1 MPTPRDRLQAIDH
14 ELLLLA
20 LERDGAWGTSPASPE
35 RREAIQQEI
44 GALKARRRPI
54 AQSVKQEQEVKVNR
68 DKARAL
74 RKTFREQFAAI
85 AARYAESQ
93 SDRYPIEYRQREGA
107 SILKEL
113 AALETSHS
121 REMLLWHHGQRTEAA
136 RLRASD
142 PVGDSA
148 TETRRLREQMEA
160 NALADQY
167 PSRAQ
172 ARNILLPEA
181 WRLLGA
187 GNLDGAQ
194 KYLAAARKVGA
205 EDGNLDREINRL
217 LDVSVP
223 HRRQA
228 VEIEVMAQDELEL
241 SRRDIAASRVAHK
254 IGTPV
259 EQIRASNVMK
269 MADYQRQREA
279 PILAQELGIELPSAT
294 D

>member
-1 MPTPRDRLQAIDH
+1 MPTPRDRLKAIDH
-14 ELLLLA
+14 QLLLLA
-20 LERDGAWGTSPASPE
+20 LERDGAWGTPPASPE
-35 RREAIQQEI
+35 RREAIQHEI
-44 GALKARRRPI
+44 GVLQARRQPI
-54 AQSVKQEQEVKVNR
+54 AQSLRQEQEVKVSR
-68 DKARAL
+68 DKARAM
-74 RKTFREQFAAI
+74 RKEFRQKYAAV

-93 SDRYPIEYRQREGA
+93 SDRYPIEFRQREGA
-107 SILKEL
+107 AILKEL

-142 PVGDSA
+142 PVGDPA
-148 TETRRLREQMEA
+148 VEMRRLREQMEA
-160 NALADQY
+160 NALAEQY

-181 WRLLGA
+181 WRFLGA

-205 EDGNLDREINRL
+205 EDGHLDREINRL
-217 LDVSVP
+217 LDASVP

-254 IGTPV
+254 IGTDQELV
-259 EQIRASNVMK
+259 RASTTMK

-279 PILAQELGIELPSAT
+279 PVIAQELGIELPTAT

>member
-14 ELLLLA
+14 QLLLLS
-20 LERDGAWGTSPASPE
+20 LERDGAWGTPPASPE
-35 RREAIQQEI
+35 RREAIQHEI
-44 GALKARRRPI
+44 GVLRARRRPI
-54 AQSVKQEQEVKVNR
+54 AQSVKQEQEVKVSR

-74 RKTFREQFAAI
+74 RKTFREQYAAV
-85 AARYAESQ
+85 AARYKESQ

-107 SILKEL
+107 AILKEL
-113 AALETSHS
+113 AALETGHS
-121 REMLLWHHGQRTEAA
+121 RDMLLWHHGQRTEAA

-160 NALADQY
+160 NTLAEQY
-167 PSRAQ
+167 PSKAQ
-172 ARNILLPEA
+172 GRNILLPEA

-217 LDVSVP
+217 LDASVP

-228 VEIEVMAQDELEL
+228 VEIEVLAQDEMEL
-241 SRRDIAASRVAHK
+241 SRRDIAASRLAHR
-254 IGTPV
+254 IGTPIELV
-259 EQIRASNVMK
+259 RASNTVQ
-269 MADYQRQREA
+269 MADYKRQREA
-279 PILAQELGIELPSAT
+279 PVLAQELGIELPSAT